1 MLPSTDGFAGK
12 EEEEDDTRTHRTVC
26 TKMKIGAMIK
36 QEDEPN
42 HDATWIPISCQKKKE
57 MTPLGRV
64 GRGGKKGSA
73 MLEGE
78 EEERKKKGGMRRR
91 EGG

>member
-1 MLPSTDGFAGK
+1 MMQLGF
-12 EEEEDDTRTHRTVC
+12 RSLVR
-26 TKMKIGAMIK
+26 
-36 QEDEPN
+36 
-42 HDATWIPISCQKKKE
+42 KKKE